1 MVLPQAK
8 ITLVG
13 LPWAAQFAERFERY
27 IDDFVAFPGHP
38 AFPEQTTRETALP
51 GFYADMCNR
60 GFNLALQLHGNG
72 KISNSIVRQFGARVL
87 AGFAI
92 PGASAETNEVLV
104 NYPQCGAEPARL
116 LHLIAHLGAP
126 ADHTNLEFPITTD
139 DELELQRAGLSAD
152 CLPRDYICV
161 HPGASTISKC
171 WPAQCFAEVADAL
184 SRRFGVAV
192 VLTGSDKEA
201 ELTARVAWHMRM
213 PAIDAAAPISIGA
226 MAALMRRA
234 RLLVCNDTGVSH
246 IAAGLGLPSVVVFIT
261 ADIERWA
268 PLNQALHKCIRD
280 PQGEQASVVVEF
292 ASSLLAEREKSF
304 TPSDRPAT
312 IPAPDPALRQAT
324 HRQEN

>member
-1 MVLPQAK
+1 MQKSGTQTPFLQRTRIERVAVFRALRLGDMLCAVPALRSLRMALPQAK

-87 AGFAI
+87 AGLAI

-126 ADHTNLEFPITTD
+126 ADHTNLANFRSLPTMSLNCSDPACRPTAC
-139 DELELQRAGLSAD
+139 RA
-152 CLPRDYICV
+152 
-161 HPGASTISKC
+161 TIS
-171 WPAQCFAEVADAL
+171 
-184 SRRFGVAV
+184 
-192 VLTGSDKEA
+192 
-201 ELTARVAWHMRM
+201 
-213 PAIDAAAPISIGA
+213 
-226 MAALMRRA
+226 
-234 RLLVCNDTGVSH
+234 
-246 IAAGLGLPSVVVFIT
+246 VFIP
-261 ADIERWA
+261 ARA
-268 PLNQALHKCIRD
+268 PSANAGRHSVLPKSRMRCRA
-280 PQGEQASVVVEF
+280 AS
-292 ASSLLAEREKSF
+292 A
-304 TPSDRPAT
+304 
-312 IPAPDPALRQAT
+312 
-324 HRQEN
+324 